1 MRVDFVSRAFE
12 WDVYITLELW
22 ICSDDSFRLAIFIYY
37 FTIIHSFAIDFF
49 SLNWNSEERK
59 KILSIERIDFEI
71 EIDFPYSY

>member
-1 MRVDFVSRAFE
+1 MFGWFLSISHI
-12 WDVYITLELW
+12 YLL
-22 ICSDDSFRLAIFIYY
+22 LYFIIY
-37 FTIIHSFAIDFF
+37 SFAIDFF